1 MRRKILQTNLRNWGL
16 VAGLLLIV
24 AACVAAYLMTI
35 PPEADVAVL
44 DSISLRC

>member
-1 MRRKILQTNLRNWGL
+1 MRTNLQNWGL

-44 DSISLRC
+44 GGISYWS